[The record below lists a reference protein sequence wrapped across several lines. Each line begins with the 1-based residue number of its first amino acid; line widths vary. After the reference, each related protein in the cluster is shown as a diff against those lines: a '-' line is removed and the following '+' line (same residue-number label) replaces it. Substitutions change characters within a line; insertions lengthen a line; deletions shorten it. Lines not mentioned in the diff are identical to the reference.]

1 MNRPRKKN
9 ILCLV
14 KTTYSQ
20 TEYCYYFII
29 SWGAEKAIIPLTVV
43 TVRLAGFD
51 PRTND
56 CFHHA
61 SLFGRR
67 LPYSNPVVAELADYR
82 GDEAGQQATQQHLL
96 PAQAHQPVNHTAF
109 HGRKKTIMTL
119 GKVFSIQAHMFL
131 RWMLYNVQ
139 YNSFIK
145 VDINIPKAIFLVT
158 CLQFRI

>member
-1 MNRPRKKN
+1 M
-9 ILCLV
+9 V

-29 SWGAEKAIIPLTVV
+29 SWGAEKAIIPLTVI

-51 PRTND
+51 PRTID

-109 HGRKKTIMTL
+109 HGRKKNNYDARKGLFDTGTY
-119 GKVFSIQAHMFL
+119 VF
-131 RWMLYNVQ
+131 
-139 YNSFIK
+139 K
-145 VDINIPKAIFLVT
+145 VDVVQCT
-158 CLQFRI
+158 VQ